1 MPHFEFMNK
10 VLLRGVVGANTVQD
24 IQGKQHARFAVMT
37 EHAYMSPDGGAVV
50 DAFWITVSAFEGK
63 DIPADEILKI
73 GKGTKVE
80 VIGRLRATRYA
91 DTEGNPRIHVEALAS
106 QLHVIEDV
114 EDNASILPDIK

>member
-24 IQGKQHARFAVMT
+24 IQGKQHARFAVVT
-37 EHAYMSPDGGAVV
+37 EYAYMSPDSGAVV
-50 DAFWITVSAFEGK
+50 DTFWITVSAFEGK

-106 QLHVIEDV
+106 KIHVLTDEKD
-114 EDNASILPDIK
+114 ESILPDIK

>member
-1 MPHFEFMNK
+1 MNK
-10 VLLRGVVGANTVQD
+10 VLLRGVVGANTVQN

-37 EHAYMSPDGGAVV
+37 EHAYMSSDGGAVV

-91 DTEGNPRIHVEALAS
+91 DTEGNSRIHVEALAS
-106 QLHVIEDV
+106 KIHVLTDEND
-114 EDNASILPDIK
+114 ESILPDIK

>member
-1 MPHFEFMNK
+1 MPLFEFMNK

-24 IQGKQHARFAVMT
+24 IQGKQHARFAVVT

-63 DIPADEILKI
+63 DIPVDEILKI
-73 GKGTKVE
+73 GKGAKVE

-106 QLHVIEDV
+106 KIHVLTDEND
-114 EDNASILPDIK
+114 ESILPDIK